1 MRIAVLVSGSGTN
14 LQAVLDAVRAGSLDA
29 EVVLVVSNKANAMAL
44 ERARA
49 AEVPTLVLSHKEFAS
64 REAYDAALVAALRAR
79 DVELVVLAGFMRIV
93 TAVLL
98 EAFPHR
104 VLNIHPSLL
113 PAFPGMDAQRQAFE
127 AGVAITG
134 CTVHL
139 VDGGMDTGPVVAQA
153 AVAVRVDDDEP
164 SLRARILKEE
174 HRLLPR
180 VLQWFAQGRVS
191 VATDRGAPRVIVAGA
206 ARGFFGEAPGEA

>member
-139 VDGGMDTGPVVAQA
+139 VDGGMDTGPIVAQA
-153 AVAVRVDDDEP
+153 AVAVRVDDDA
-164 SLRARILKEE
+164 SLRARILTEE